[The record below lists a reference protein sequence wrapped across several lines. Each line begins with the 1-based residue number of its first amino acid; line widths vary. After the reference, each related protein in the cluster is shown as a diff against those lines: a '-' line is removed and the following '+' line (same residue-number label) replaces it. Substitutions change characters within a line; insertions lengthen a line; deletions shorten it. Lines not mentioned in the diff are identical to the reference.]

1 MKEKLLEDKNKI
13 INIML
18 NLNKKKEETI
28 ISKNKNLPLKRR
40 ADEEPEESQ
49 NIKYEN
55 FDYKIKK
62 NPWNV
67 KKYYNKISKDNIKY
81 PNINNYIN
89 KYIINNIKEFNNQK
103 KIKRNLKK
111 KKNSKSKETKIIIIQ
126 KKEIMLRIL
135 KYLMIK
141 IKIKLI
147 GK

>member
-55 FDYKIKK
+55 FDYKIKILGMLK
-62 NPWNV
+62 N
-67 KKYYNKISKDNIKY
+67 IIIK
-81 PNINNYIN
+81 
-89 KYIINNIKEFNNQK
+89 
-103 KIKRNLKK
+103 LA
-111 KKNSKSKETKIIIIQ
+111 KII
-126 KKEIMLRIL
+126 LNIL
-135 KYLMIK
+135 I
-141 IKIKLI
+141 
-147 GK
+147 